1 MSLSLKPRTA
11 QGRERS
17 RPSDRCPSSKETLTA
32 ECLSFDSVTIHSLL
46 LNPTPKPPF
55 LLVLAFMQTGENV
68 GLYSKY
74 REVHL
79 AGRSRSFFRIDF
91 MIFSVTWESGGN
103 FHGHR
108 GGVESQFQFLYPL
121 GINHLRSL
129 MITL

>member
-1 MSLSLKPRTA
+1 MRRGAWHLR
-11 QGRERS
+11 
-17 RPSDRCPSSKETLTA
+17 ETLVCVQ
-32 ECLSFDSVTIHSLL
+32 ERDVGLLDLL
-46 LNPTPKPPF
+46 L
-55 LLVLAFMQTGENV
+55 ERDV

-129 MITL
+129 ITLIIRTISSWRNAAAFGE